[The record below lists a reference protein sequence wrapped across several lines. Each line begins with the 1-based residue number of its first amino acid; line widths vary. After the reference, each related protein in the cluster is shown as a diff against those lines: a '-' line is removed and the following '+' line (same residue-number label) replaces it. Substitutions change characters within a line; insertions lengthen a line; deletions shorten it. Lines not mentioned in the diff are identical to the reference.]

1 MLQNIILFLLTFI
14 TIFLVYEIMFIKEYR
29 YNKKIKKGK
38 ISKDDNRKEPVEV
51 RLLKSYY
58 KVDIDELNYS
68 SVLNNIAFISS
79 LDMAII
85 ITVACL
91 VKIGLIQILIALI
104 LVIPIIYSSYYLLA
118 KYYKYKINK
127 KSIKHKNKI
136 KKGTK

>member
-29 YNKKIKKGK
+29 FKKGK

-68 SVLNNIAFISS
+68 SVLNTIAFISS

-85 ITVACL
+85 ITIACL
-91 VKIGLIQILIALI
+91 AKIGLIQILIALI

>member
-29 YNKKIKKGK
+29 YNKKIKKDK
-38 ISKDDNRKEPVEV
+38 IEKDDNRKEPVEV

-68 SVLNNIAFISS
+68 SVLNTIAFISS

-127 KSIKHKNKI
+127 KNIKHKNKI

>member
-29 YNKKIKKGK
+29 YNKKKIKKGK

-58 KVDIDELNYS
+58 KVDIDKLNYS
-68 SVLNNIAFISS
+68 SVLNTIAFISS

-85 ITVACL
+85 ITIACL

-104 LVIPIIYSSYYLLA
+104 LVIQSYIQAITY
-118 KYYKYKINK
+118 
-127 KSIKHKNKI
+127 
-136 KKGTK
+136 

>member
-14 TIFLVYEIMFIKEYR
+14 TIFLVYEIMFIKE
-29 YNKKIKKGK
+29 IKKGK

-68 SVLNNIAFISS
+68 SVLNTIAFISS

-127 KSIKHKNKI
+127 KNIKHKNKI

>member
-14 TIFLVYEIMFIKEYR
+14 TIFLVYEIMFIKVYR

-38 ISKDDNRKEPVEV
+38 ISKDDNLKEPVEV

-58 KVDIDELNYS
+58 QVDIDELNYS
-68 SVLNNIAFISS
+68 SVLNTIAFISS

-127 KSIKHKNKI
+127 KNIKHKNKI

>member
-1 MLQNIILFLLTFI
+1 MLQNIILFLLI

-58 KVDIDELNYS
+58 KVDIDKLNYS
-68 SVLNNIAFISS
+68 SVLNTIAFISS

-85 ITVACL
+85 ITIACL
-91 VKIGLIQILIALI
+91 AKIGLIQILIALI

>member
-1 MLQNIILFLLTFI
+1 
-14 TIFLVYEIMFIKEYR
+14 MFIKEYR

-68 SVLNNIAFISS
+68 SVLNTIAFISS

-85 ITVACL
+85 ITIACL

>member
-29 YNKKIKKGK
+29 YNKKIK

-68 SVLNNIAFISS
+68 SVLNTIAFISS

-85 ITVACL
+85 ITIACL

>member
-68 SVLNNIAFISS
+68 SVLNTIAFISS

-91 VKIGLIQILIALI
+91 
-104 LVIPIIYSSYYLLA
+104 IPIIYSSYYLLA

>member
-29 YNKKIKKGK
+29 YNKKIKKDK

-58 KVDIDELNYS
+58 KVDIDKLNYS
-68 SVLNNIAFISS
+68 SVLNTIAFISS

-127 KSIKHKNKI
+127 KNIKHKNKI